1 MKHRTFLPAILC
13 VLGGAVVAAS
23 AFAAGRIAAAPT
35 AVASID
41 IQKVLE
47 KITAR
52 ADTEVEISRLAAAFE
67 KDITDRSKDL
77 EARLKA
83 TEAMTDPAQ
92 VQSTRDALALENLQ
106 LREWTQLKGQ
116 ELDRERALRFEAL
129 YREIRSEAQKLAQVE
144 GYDYVLVND
153 GSADMRRDPRSK
165 ESYFEQVQQQ
175 IARRR
180 VLVASAKDDI
190 TDKLVLRMNNNRAA
204 ATQAAPKP

>member
-1 MKHRTFLPAILC
+1 MKHRMFLPAVLC
-13 VLGGAVVAAS
+13 VLGGTVVAAG
-23 AFAAGRIAAAPT
+23 AFTAGRLAAAPS

-47 KITAR
+47 KISAR
-52 ADTEVEISRLAAAFE
+52 ADTEVEISRLAAGFE
-67 KDITDRSKDL
+67 KDISDRSKDL

-83 TEAMTDPAQ
+83 TESMTDPAQ
-92 VQSTRDALALENLQ
+92 IQSARDALALENLQ

-153 GSADMRRDPRSK
+153 GAADMKRDPRSK

-180 VLVASAKDDI
+180 VLVTSAKDDI

>member
-1 MKHRTFLPAILC
+1 MKQRTFLPAVLC

-47 KITAR
+47 KISAR
-52 ADTEVEISRLAAAFE
+52 ADTEVEISRLASAFE

-92 VQSTRDALALENLQ
+92 IQSTRDALALENLQ

-153 GSADMRRDPRSK
+153 GAADMKRDPRSK

-204 ATQAAPKP
+204 ATQATPKP

>member
-1 MKHRTFLPAILC
+1 MKNRSFLPAVLC

-47 KITAR
+47 KISAR
-52 ADTEVEISRLAAAFE
+52 ADTEVEISRLAAAME
-67 KDITDRSKDL
+67 KDVTDRGKDL

-92 VQSTRDALALENLQ
+92 VQATRDALALENLQ

-144 GYDYVLVND
+144 GYDYVLVAD
-153 GSADMRRDPRSK
+153 GGADMKRDPRSK

-180 VLVASAKDDI
+180 VLVASTKDDL

-204 ATQAAPKP
+204 ATQSAPKP

>member
-1 MKHRTFLPAILC
+1 MKQRTFLPAVLC

-47 KITAR
+47 KISAR
-52 ADTEVEISRLAAAFE
+52 ADTEVEISRLAAAME
-67 KDITDRSKDL
+67 KDVTDRGKDL

-92 VQSTRDALALENLQ
+92 VQATRDALALENLQ

-144 GYDYVLVND
+144 GYDYVLVAD
-153 GSADMRRDPRSK
+153 GGADMKRDPRSK

-180 VLVASAKDDI
+180 VLVASTKDDL

-204 ATQAAPKP
+204 ATQSAPKP

>member
-1 MKHRTFLPAILC
+1 MKIRSFLPALLC
-13 VLGGAVVAAS
+13 IVGGAAVAAS
-23 AFAAGRIAAAPT
+23 AFAAGRLAAAPS
-35 AVASID
+35 AVATID

-47 KITAR
+47 KISAR
-52 ADTEVEISRLAAAFE
+52 ADTEVEIARMASAME
-67 KDITDRSKDL
+67 KEVTDKGKDL

-83 TEAMTDPAQ
+83 TESMTDPAQ
-92 VQSTRDALALENLQ
+92 LQSSRDALALENLQ
-106 LREWTQLKGQ
+106 LREWTQLKGM

-153 GSADMRRDPRSK
+153 GAADMKRDLRSK

-180 VLVASAKDDI
+180 VLVASAKDDLTERLI
-190 TDKLVLRMNNNRAA
+190 LRMNNNRAA
-204 ATQAAPKP
+204 ATQAPTTP

>member
-1 MKHRTFLPAILC
+1 MKNRSFLPAVLC

-47 KITAR
+47 KISAR
-52 ADTEVEISRLAAAFE
+52 ADTEVEISRLAAAME
-67 KDITDRSKDL
+67 KDVTDRGKDL

-92 VQSTRDALALENLQ
+92 VQATRDALALENLQ

-144 GYDYVLVND
+144 GYDYVLVAD
-153 GSADMRRDPRSK
+153 GGADMKRDPRSK

-204 ATQAAPKP
+204 ATQATPKP

>member
-1 MKHRTFLPAILC
+1 MKQRTFLPAVLC

-47 KITAR
+47 KISAR
-52 ADTEVEISRLAAAFE
+52 ADTEVEISRLASAFE

-92 VQSTRDALALENLQ
+92 IQSTRDALALENLQ
-106 LREWTQLKGQ
+106 LRGGRSSR
-116 ELDRERALRFEAL
+116 DRSSTANARCGSR
-129 YREIRSEAQKLAQVE
+129 RSTARS
-144 GYDYVLVND
+144 GP
-153 GSADMRRDPRSK
+153 RPRSWPR
-165 ESYFEQVQQQ
+165 S
-175 IARRR
+175 
-180 VLVASAKDDI
+180 
-190 TDKLVLRMNNNRAA
+190 RA
-204 ATQAAPKP
+204 TTTCS

>member
-1 MKHRTFLPAILC
+1 MKNRTVLPAVLC

-23 AFAAGRIAAAPT
+23 AFAAGRLAAAPS

-47 KITAR
+47 KISAR
-52 ADTEVEISRLAAAFE
+52 ADTEVEIARMGTSLERELG
-67 KDITDRSKDL
+67 DRTKDL

-92 VQSTRDALALENLQ
+92 VQSTRDTLALENLQ
-106 LREWTQLKGQ
+106 LREWAGLKAQ

-129 YREIRSEAQKLAQVE
+129 YREIRSEASKLAQVE

-153 GSADMRRDPRSK
+153 GIADMKRDPRLK
-165 ESYFEQVQQQ
+165 ESYFDQVQAQ

-190 TDKLVLRMNNNRAA
+190 TEKLILRMNNNRATAAPA
-204 ATQAAPKP
+204 ATTP